1 MYIRN
6 KSIPMVII
14 LSLVTCGI
22 YYYVWMY
29 QTSEEINN
37 SLGDTQE
44 NSGLEI
50 LLTIITCGIYGL
62 YWLYKYNH
70 KILRLATNMGKPVSD
85 NSVICIVLAIF
96 GFMIVSQGIMQS
108 QINFLAGDPTQQ

>member
-1 MYIRN
+1 MYIQN

-29 QTSEEINN
+29 QTSQEINN
-37 SLGDTQE
+37 SLGDTNE

-50 LLTIITCGIYGL
+50 LFTFLTCGIYGF
-62 YWLYKYNH
+62 YWIYKYNH
-70 KILRLATNMGKPVSD
+70 KILRLASNMQKTVSD
-85 NSVICIVLAIF
+85 NTVVCVILSIF

-108 QINFLAGDPTQQ
+108 QINFLAGDVTQQ